1 MATSWGQAVN
11 LTGPYAAHNT
21 RSLVSQGWYLMVS
34 KETDA
39 WHLRLNVMEGSMYTQ
54 DDDSVILVGTEK
66 FAKPMLAN
74 ETSEHYLQ
82 YVSLPS
88 TYNPMTVERPFR
100 KIGESP
106 FLYLRGRD
114 SDTSNAVYL
123 FPYNP
128 NDKQIV
134 ELVWQYMAA
143 QEFGP
148 QPRDK
153 QDLTRLR
160 IAKYEKQG
168 RIARD
173 ILRYFGVMTT

>member
-1 MATSWGQAVN
+1 MATSWYQAVQ

-34 KETDA
+34 KLTDA
-39 WHLRLNVMEGSMYTQ
+39 QHLTLNVMEGSMYTQ

-66 FAKPMLAN
+66 FAKP
-74 ETSEHYLQ
+74 HYKYELE

-88 TYNPMTVERPFR
+88 PYDPLTVERPFR

-114 SDTSNAVYL
+114 SDIRDAVYV
-123 FPYNP
+123 FPYDLKDENVV
-128 NDKQIV
+128 K
-134 ELVWQYMAA
+134 LVWQYMDA
-143 QEFGP
+143 QESGP
-148 QPRDK
+148 APQSK

-168 RIARD
+168 RIARE